1 MRRMQISGTILLSVG
16 SLGLW
21 WSAVTPVAGEQQEN
35 KSSGSEV
42 SQQDRQEPIG
52 AVPVKE
58 IKVMREYRGIKIGMK
73 RAAVRDALGKPENSD
88 KGQDSFKI
96 GGDDRLTAHYD
107 NDNVKVIQLYF
118 SESKQAPKWIDV
130 VGDTEVVQRPDGSK
144 VARADVFQEN
154 FWISMYQSSSGSL
167 TTITISRS
175 SN

>member
-1 MRRMQISGTILLSVG
+1 MTS
-16 SLGLW
+16 
-21 WSAVTPVAGEQQEN
+21 VAGKQQEN
-35 KSSGSEV
+35 KSSGSEI
-42 SQQDRQEPIG
+42 SQQERQEPIG
-52 AVPVKE
+52 TGPVKE

-73 RAAVRDALGKPENSD
+73 RDAVRDALGKPENSD

-118 SESKQAPKWIDV
+118 SESKQAPNWIDV

-154 FWISMYQSSSGSL
+154 FWISMYQSSGGLL